1 LELTGLHHITA
12 VTGRAAEN
20 VAFYTGVLGL
30 RLVKK
35 TVNQDDVSAYHLFY
49 ADALGSAGTDITFFD
64 WAGLPKRVPGTG
76 EISASALRVPGAAA
90 LDWWEARLVGSGVGR
105 VERVTRS
112 GRAGLAFEDRE
123 GQRVE
128 LVDDTAGAGNGRGV
142 PGGQPWPRSPVP
154 ADAFV
159 TGLYGVTLTVGELEP
174 TAWLLQEVLGFRRG
188 PDDEGTAVFQTGP
201 GGPGTEVR
209 VRAQPGTPTA
219 VLGAGG
225 VHHVAFRVPDDV
237 AQEAWRAR
245 IAAARV
251 AVTPVVDRFYFK
263 SIYFREPGGVLYEIA
278 TDGPGFATD
287 EPAEHLGE
295 KLALPPF
302 LEPRRAQIEAGL
314 RPLPTG

>member
-12 VTGRAAEN
+12 VTGRAADN
-20 VAFYTGVLGL
+20 VAFYTGLIGL

-49 ADALGSAGTDITFFD
+49 ADAAGSAGTDITFFD
-64 WAGLPKRVPGTG
+64 WARLPKRVPGTG
-76 EISASALRVPGAAA
+76 EVAASALRVPGPAA
-90 LDWWEARLVGSGVGR
+90 LDWWERRLAGGGVGR

-112 GRAGLAFEDRE
+112 GRAALAFEDPE
-123 GQRVE
+123 GQRLE
-128 LVDDTAGAGNGRGV
+128 LVDDTGAAV

-154 ADAFV
+154 ADRFV
-159 TGLYGVTLTVGELEP
+159 TGLYGVTLTVGEMEP
-174 TAWLLQEVLGFRRG
+174 TAWLLEEVLGFRRG
-188 PDDEGTAVFQTGP
+188 RDEDGAAVFETGP
-201 GGPGTEVR
+201 GGPGAEVR
-209 VRAQPGTPTA
+209 VRAHPGTPPA

-225 VHHVAFRVPDDV
+225 VHHVAFRVPDDA
-237 AQEAWRAR
+237 AQGAWRER

-251 AVTPVVDRFYFK
+251 PVTPVVDRFYFK

-302 LEPRRAQIEAGL
+302 LEARRAQIEAGL